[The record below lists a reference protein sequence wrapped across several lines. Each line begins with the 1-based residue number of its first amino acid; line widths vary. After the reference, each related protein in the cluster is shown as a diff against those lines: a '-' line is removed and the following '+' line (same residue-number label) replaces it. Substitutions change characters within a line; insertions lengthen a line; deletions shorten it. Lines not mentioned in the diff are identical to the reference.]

1 MFVEQDGD
9 ETKRCS
15 RCGLEYDA
23 REFVWRRSRGT
34 WGSHCRA
41 CRAAYGKAHYAA
53 NRELYKERA
62 TAQKRR
68 WRHERTLL
76 LFEHFASNPCRDC
89 GETDPVVLDLDHL
102 RDKSFNIG
110 DQLAYRSWESILEEM
125 AKCEVVCAN
134 CHRRRTARRQGSIR
148 AILTGSVPGVLV
160 RPGDAT

>member
-1 MFVEQDGD
+1 M
-9 ETKRCS
+9 
-15 RCGLEYDA
+15 
-23 REFVWRRSRGT
+23 RRSAAAAAGSSTTLTSSSGGGVAGR

-134 CHRRRTARRQGSIR
+134 CHRRRTARRGGTIR
-148 AILTGSVPGVLV
+148 AILTGTVPGVLV